1 MKPFFFLL
9 LLVLPCLAWA
19 QSVTVQDRAS
29 LQPLANVRVV
39 PVQGSGSVLTDLR
52 GRFSLTTLG
61 ESDSLRFER
70 ADYQPR
76 ILAIS
81 QLKAMQYR
89 VLLVEKSYSLD
100 EVVVSAS
107 KFEEKRADVPQQ
119 IQVLKARELAFQ
131 SNQTTADVLQ
141 QTGQVLVQKSQ
152 AGGGSPILR
161 GFEANKVLMVIDGV
175 RLNNA
180 IYRGGHLQ
188 NVITVD
194 NATLEKVEIVFG
206 PGSVVYGSD
215 ALGGVMHFYTKNPLL
230 TDSTGG
236 TRVTGGAFMR
246 YATANQEKTG
256 HVDVSVG
263 GRKWGS
269 FTSFT
274 YSDFGDLRQ
283 GKNRNPFYGTWGLRP
298 YYQEWRDGK
307 DVMVPNEKVNVQKF
321 TGYRQYDVLQKVL
334 FQPSVKT
341 SHLLNVQFSTS
352 SDIPRYDRLTEVDAQ
367 GTLNHGEWYYGPQ
380 ERWLAAYTFTTK
392 GRGWLENLRVTAA
405 YQRVK
410 ESRHNRR
417 FSRNVLQNRFE
428 HVDIYT
434 LNADASRLLGEHE
447 LRYGLEGTYNDVSS
461 RAYGSNLVTSER
473 TPLDTRYPG
482 SGADMRTAAA
492 YFTHTWEISPRWIL
506 SDGIRLSRVAL
517 NADFSK
523 DKSFFPFPFNDVAQ
537 KNTAVNG
544 NVGLVFQPGQE
555 WRFAAVASSGFRAP
569 NVDDLGKVF
578 ESVQG
583 QLIVPNPGLKPEYT
597 YNAELSIGKTIA
609 RSVRVE
615 GVGFYTWYKDAI
627 TTQPF
632 TFQGQTQLE
641 YNGALSRVVANVNAN
656 KAYVYGFSGSLKA
669 DITQA
674 FQLASTLTYTYG
686 RIKGE
691 AAEIP
696 LDHIPP
702 VFGKTSLFLTL
713 PKFRSEFFVQYNG
726 WKRLKDYNP
735 VGEDNLQYATPEG
748 LPAWYTLNLRTAYQ
762 LHPRVQVQA
771 ALENL
776 LDQFYRVYASG
787 VSAPGR
793 NFSLTLRGNF

>member
-1 MKPFFFLL
+1 MKFFYSL
-9 LLVLPCLAWA
+9 LLVVVPLAASA
-19 QSVTVQDRAS
+19 QSATVQDRAN
-29 LQPLANVRVV
+29 LQPLTGVRVV
-39 PVQGSGSVLTDLR
+39 PTQGGSALLTDAKGKFSIR
-52 GRFSLTTLG
+52 GLQET
-61 ESDSLRFER
+61 DSLRFER
-70 ADYQPR
+70 VDYQPR
-76 ILAIS
+76 TVAVNQLAG
-81 QLKAMQYR
+81 MRYR
-89 VLLVEKSYSLD
+89 VLLSERSYSLD

-119 IQVLKARELAFQ
+119 IQVLKARDLAFQ

-194 NATLEKVEIVFG
+194 NASLEKVEVVFG

-215 ALGGVMHFYTKNPLL
+215 ALGGVVHFYTKNPLL
-230 TDSTGG
+230 ADSTG
-236 TRVTGGAFMR
+236 TRVTGSAFTR

-263 GRKWGS
+263 GRQWGS

-274 YSDFGDLRQ
+274 YSDFDDLRQ
-283 GKNRNPFYGTWGLRP
+283 GATRNPFYGNWGLRP
-298 YYQEWRDGK
+298 FYAQRVNGE
-307 DVMVPNEKVNVQKF
+307 DVMVPNANINLQKF
-321 TGYRQYDVLQKVL
+321 TGYKQYDVLQKVL
-334 FQPSVKT
+334 FQPSANT

-367 GTLNHGEWYYGPQ
+367 GRLNHGEWYYGPQ
-380 ERWLAAYTFTTK
+380 ERWLAAYTFATK

-405 YQRVK
+405 YQSVE

-417 FSRNVLQNRFE
+417 FNRGPLQSRFE
-428 HVDIYT
+428 HVDVYT
-434 LNADASRLLGEHE
+434 LNADISRLLGTHE
-447 LRYGLEGTYNDVSS
+447 FRYGLEGTYNEVSS
-461 RAYGSNLVTSER
+461 TAHGTSLTTGER
-473 TPLDTRYPG
+473 TPLDTRYPSGG
-482 SGADMRTAAA
+482 SDMRTAAA

-506 SDGIRLSRVAL
+506 SDGVRVSRVEL
-517 NADFSK
+517 NADFR
-523 DKSFFPFPFNDVAQ
+523 DKTFFPFPFDEVSQ

-544 NVGLVFQPGQE
+544 NLGLVFQPGHE

-569 NVDDLGKVF
+569 NVDDLAKVF
-578 ESVQG
+578 ESVAG
-583 QLIVPNPGLKPEYT
+583 QLVVPNPDLKPEYT

-615 GVGFYTWYKDAI
+615 GTGFYTWYRDAI

-632 TFQGQTQLE
+632 TFQGQSELE
-641 YNGALSRVVANVNAN
+641 YNWQLSRVVASVNAN
-656 KAYVYGFSGSLKA
+656 KAYVYGLSGSVNA

-674 FQLASTLTYTYG
+674 FRLASTLTYTYG
-686 RIKGE
+686 RIQSSPSE
-691 AAEIP
+691 TP

-702 VFGKTSLFLTL
+702 VFGKTSLYLTL
-713 PKFRSEFFVQYNG
+713 PRFRSEFFVQYNG
-726 WKRLKDYNP
+726 WKHLEDYNP
-735 VGEDNLQYATPEG
+735 VGEDNLQYATPQG
-748 LPAWYTLNLRTAYQ
+748 VPAWYTLNLRTAYQ
-762 LHPRVQVQA
+762 FHPRLQFQA
-771 ALENL
+771 ALENI

-793 NFSLTLRGNF
+793 NLVLTLRGNF

>member
-1 MKPFFFLL
+1 MKSYLALL
-9 LLVLPCLAWA
+9 LIALPWA
-19 QSVTVQDRAS
+19 ASAQRVSVQDRAN
-29 LQPLANVRVV
+29 LQPLVGVRVV
-39 PVQGSGSVLTDLR
+39 PVQGGGTVLTDAK
-52 GRFSLTTLG
+52 GRFNVQEFRPT
-61 ESDSLRFER
+61 DSLRFER

-76 ILAIS
+76 TVAVN
-81 QLKAMQYR
+81 QLERLHYR
-89 VLLVEKSYSLD
+89 VLLTERSYSLE

-119 IQVLKARELAFQ
+119 FQVLKARELAFQ
-131 SNQTTADVLQ
+131 NNQTSADVLQ

-194 NATLEKVEIVFG
+194 NASLEKVEMVFG

-215 ALGGVMHFYTKNPLL
+215 ALGGVIHFYTKNPVLA
-230 TDSTGG
+230 DSAGV
-236 TRVTGGAFMR
+236 RVTGGAFTR
-246 YATANQEKTG
+246 YATANKEKTG
-256 HVDVSVG
+256 HVDFSVG

-298 YYQEWRDGK
+298 YYAQRINGE
-307 DVMVPNEKVNVQKF
+307 DVMVPNENINVQKF
-321 TGYRQYDVLQKVL
+321 TGYKQYDVLQKVL
-334 FQPSVKT
+334 FQPSAKT
-341 SHLLNVQFSTS
+341 AHLLNLQFSTS

-367 GTLNHGEWYYGPQ
+367 GRLNHGEWYYGPQ

-405 YQRVK
+405 YQSVE

-417 FSRNVLQNRFE
+417 FNRGPLQNRLE
-428 HVDIYT
+428 HVDVYT
-434 LNADASRLLGEHE
+434 LNADASRILGEHE
-447 LRYGLEGTYNDVSS
+447 LRYGLEGTYNEVSS
-461 RAYGSNLVTSER
+461 RAYGTNLTTGER
-473 TPLDTRYPG
+473 SPLDTRYPG
-482 SGADMRTAAA
+482 GGSDMRTAAA
-492 YFTHTWEISPRWIL
+492 YFTHTWEITPQWIF
-506 SDGIRLSRVAL
+506 SDGFRLSRVEL
-517 NADFSK
+517 NADFSQ
-523 DKSFFPFPFNDVAQ
+523 DKTFFPFPFDDVTQ
-537 KNTAVNG
+537 KNTALNG
-544 NVGLVFQPGQE
+544 NLGLVYQPGRD

-569 NVDDLGKVF
+569 NVDDLAKVF
-578 ESVQG
+578 ESVAG
-583 QLIVPNPGLKPEYT
+583 QLVVPNPTLKPEYT

-609 RSVRVE
+609 QAVRVE
-615 GVGFYTWYKDAI
+615 GVGFYTWYRDAI

-632 TFQGQTQLE
+632 TYLGQSEVE
-641 YNGALSRVVANVNAN
+641 YNGQLSRVVANVNAN
-656 KAYVYGFSGSLKA
+656 KAYVYGISGTLSA
-669 DITQA
+669 DVTQA
-674 FQLASTLTYTYG
+674 FRLASTLTCTYG
-686 RIKGE
+686 RIKAETGE
-691 AAEIP
+691 TP

-726 WKRLKDYNP
+726 WKHLEDYNP
-735 VGEDNLQYATPEG
+735 VGEDNLQYATPQG
-748 LPAWYTLNLRTAYQ
+748 VPTWYTLNLRTAYQ

-771 ALENL
+771 ALENI
-776 LDQFYRVYASG
+776 LDKFYRVYASG
-787 VSAPGR
+787 VSASGR
-793 NFSLTLRGNF
+793 NFMLTLRGNF

>member
-1 MKPFFFLL
+1 MKSILSL
-9 LLVLPCLAWA
+9 LLVVVPLAATA
-19 QSVTVQDRAS
+19 QSAVVQDRAT
-29 LQPLANVRVV
+29 LQPLAGVRVV
-39 PVQGSGSVLTDLR
+39 PTQGGPALLTDAK
-52 GRFSLTTLG
+52 GRFSTRGFQDT
-61 ESDSLRFER
+61 DSLRFDR
-70 ADYQPR
+70 ADYKSR
-76 ILAIS
+76 TLAVN
-81 QLKAMQYR
+81 QLKTMQYR
-89 VLLVEKSYSLD
+89 VLLSERSYSLD

-194 NATLEKVEIVFG
+194 NASLEKVEVVFG

-215 ALGGVMHFYTKNPLL
+215 ALGGVIHFYTKNPVLG
-230 TDSTGG
+230 DSAG
-236 TRVTGGAFMR
+236 THVTGSAFTR

-256 HVDVSVG
+256 HADFSIG

-274 YSDFGDLRQ
+274 YSDFDDLRQ
-283 GKNRNPFYGTWGLRP
+283 GKNRNPFYGNWGLRP
-298 YYQEWRDGK
+298 YFAQRVNGE
-307 DVMVPNEKVNVQKF
+307 DVMVPNANINVQKF
-321 TGYRQYDVLQKVL
+321 SGYKQYDVLQKVL
-334 FQPSVKT
+334 FQPSATT

-367 GTLNHGEWYYGPQ
+367 GRLNHGEWYYGPQ
-380 ERWLAAYTFTTK
+380 ERWLAAYTFATK
-392 GRGWLENLRVTAA
+392 GRGWLEDVRVTAA
-405 YQRVK
+405 YQSVE

-417 FSRNVLQNRFE
+417 FNRSPLQSRFE
-428 HVDIYT
+428 HVDVYT

-447 LRYGLEGTYNDVSS
+447 LRYGLEGTYNEVSS
-461 RAYGSNLVTSER
+461 RAYGTNLTTGER
-473 TPLDTRYPG
+473 TPLDTRYPSGG
-482 SGADMRTAAA
+482 SDMRTAAA

-506 SDGIRLSRVAL
+506 SDGVRVSRVEL
-517 NADFSK
+517 NADFSG
-523 DKSFFPFPFNDVAQ
+523 DKTFFPFPFDAVSQ

-544 NVGLVFQPGQE
+544 NLGLVFQPGRE

-569 NVDDLGKVF
+569 NVDDLAKVF
-578 ESVQG
+578 ESTAG
-583 QLIVPNPGLKPEYT
+583 QLVVPNPNLKPEYT
-597 YNAELSIGKTIA
+597 YNAELSIGKTVA
-609 RSVRVE
+609 QSVRVE
-615 GVGFYTWYKDAI
+615 GTGFYTWYRDAI

-632 TFQGQTQLE
+632 TFQGQNELE
-641 YNGALSRVVANVNAN
+641 YNGQLSRVVASVNAN
-656 KAYVYGFSGSLKA
+656 KAYVYGVTGSVNA
-669 DITQA
+669 DLTQA
-674 FQLASTLTYTYG
+674 FRLASTLTYTYG
-686 RIKGE
+686 RIQSSPNE
-691 AAEIP
+691 TP

-702 VFGKTSLFLTL
+702 VYGKTSLFLTL

-726 WKRLKDYNP
+726 WKHLEDYNP
-735 VGEDNLQYATPEG
+735 VGEDNLQYATPQG
-748 LPAWYTLNLRTAYQ
+748 VPAWYTLNLRTAYQ
-762 LHPRVQVQA
+762 FHPRLQFQA
-771 ALENL
+771 ALENIT
-776 LDQFYRVYASG
+776 DQFYRVYASG

-793 NFSLTLRGNF
+793 NLVLTLRGNF